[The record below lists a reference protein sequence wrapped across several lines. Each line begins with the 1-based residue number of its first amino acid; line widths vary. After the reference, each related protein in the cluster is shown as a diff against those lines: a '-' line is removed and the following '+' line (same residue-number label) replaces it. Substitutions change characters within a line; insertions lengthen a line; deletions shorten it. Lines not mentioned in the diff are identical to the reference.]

1 MAESTAGIGEA
12 GALINRAK
20 APATMDITRGIQMA
34 ESSALKKAQLEA
46 AKAAKKQALEEKMS
60 KYARTNLGKFKN
72 VGVAKEAKEKAL
84 ELFSKKKMALE
95 SGNYDLENE
104 LDIETDYVGN
114 YLASK
119 DNAISTLKSPK
130 KYDYANKAGELINAG
145 KEEEAAKLNKAYAPI
160 FIKGELG
167 DYSVEVPDSVDLN
180 KVYSSVLKNAFR
192 DQISFASLKDA
203 ATDTDNY
210 AIKRRM
216 TPSEV
221 AMTSGEL
228 LKDEG
233 YRKSVLY
240 NPDFQK
246 FYDTKFGGSS
256 DPSTIEVGL
265 YDYTQERI
273 DKLNKDKLS
282 IKGKSKGGSQNVY
295 STDFGFK
302 WGKYDV
308 QVNDMPAQD
317 VFNQTYNLKDGTD
330 YVVKNVSEGAT
341 NALRKQMSDIVNQD
355 PNAKWKKI
363 SLTDVGKLT
372 FVDPDTKKAINDA
385 DLVAIYSSGKK
396 HWVQY
401 RYKDN
406 FGFEKIGVSPI
417 NTDILTVLNGKMGS
431 GKQGATLKQVVD
443 AFKQE
448 GIDFSSVV
456 GRTVSVGGN
465 TPPPAQG
472 GGKAKDSFPVW
483 KSKNPNGTAA
493 QYKQYK
499 NS

>member
-20 APATMDITRGIQMA
+20 APATMDITRGMQMA
-34 ESSALKKAQLEA
+34 ETSALKKAQLEA
-46 AKAAKKQALEEKMS
+46 AKEAKKQAKMAAMDKYLTFKGDLYKNSSVNEKAKKIGEDFYKKAAIAREYGDVNELIKLKQDFDFIKTDLKIDDNILTSLKPNNKQVDATDMYKAADKGKLPEYLQTAS
-60 KYARTNLGKFKN
+60 PLIQKYFDQDEQGFPIVNRPNKYNLDKAYDQIVKSLGPDF
-72 VGVAKEAKEKAL
+72 VDAKEAAFDKIKMTKRVPAEELRKRAVASIINDERLSEAL
-84 ELFSKKKMALE
+84 
-95 SGNYDLENE
+95 DW
-104 LDIETDYVGN
+104 
-114 YLASK
+114 
-119 DNAISTLKSPK
+119 
-130 KYDYANKAGELINAG
+130 
-145 KEEEAAKLNKAYAPI
+145 
-160 FIKGELG
+160 
-167 DYSVEVPDSVDLN
+167 
-180 KVYSSVLKNAFR
+180 
-192 DQISFASLKDA
+192 
-203 ATDTDNY
+203 
-210 AIKRRM
+210 
-216 TPSEV
+216 
-221 AMTSGEL
+221 
-228 LKDEG
+228 
-233 YRKSVLY
+233 
-240 NPDFQK
+240 NPEFQK
-246 FYDTKFGGSS
+246 VFKEQYENNLEREDEAKVNFVYNNLTKYNEPKYQMSS
-256 DPSTIEVGL
+256 
-265 YDYTQERI
+265 Q
-273 DKLNKDKLS
+273 
-282 IKGKSKGGSQNVY
+282 SKGGSQNVY
-295 STDFGFK
+295 STGFGFK

-341 NALRKQMSDIVNQD
+341 NALRKQMSDIVSQD

-456 GRTVSVGGN
+456 GRTVSVGGS
-465 TPPPAQG
+465 TPPPAKG
-472 GGKAKDSFPVW
+472 GGGTKKDKITFTGKASNELISLLGADTTNINRNK
-483 KSKNPNGTAA
+483 
-493 QYKQYK
+493 
-499 NS
+499 